1 MIVKVKDAALAKAAG
16 EGKDEYEQVIVDAT
30 YEAIGGE
37 LTAETMGMLNADQI
51 TLLAY
56 IAMREEMMDGG
67 FVQLIHNG
75 WGHFIFHYPFD

>member
-1 MIVKVKDAALAKAAG
+1 MIVKVKDAVLAKAAG
-16 EGKDEYEQVIVDAT
+16 EGMDEFVRVIVDAT

-56 IAMREEMMDGG
+56 IAMREE
-67 FVQLIHNG
+67 
-75 WGHFIFHYPFD
+75 